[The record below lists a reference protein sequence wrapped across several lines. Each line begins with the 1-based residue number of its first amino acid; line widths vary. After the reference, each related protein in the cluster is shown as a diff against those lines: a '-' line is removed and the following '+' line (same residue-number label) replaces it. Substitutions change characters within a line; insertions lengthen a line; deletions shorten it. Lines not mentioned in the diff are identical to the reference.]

1 MTLSSLQRIY
11 NYMEPQMLEVNKQC
25 RVINQKEI
33 LLNSNSQETDLL
45 CMLRELRYHHPLI
58 YQEDA
63 KYMKAM

>member
-1 MTLSSLQRIY
+1 
-11 NYMEPQMLEVNKQC
+11 MLEFNKQC

-58 YQEDA
+58 SQEDA